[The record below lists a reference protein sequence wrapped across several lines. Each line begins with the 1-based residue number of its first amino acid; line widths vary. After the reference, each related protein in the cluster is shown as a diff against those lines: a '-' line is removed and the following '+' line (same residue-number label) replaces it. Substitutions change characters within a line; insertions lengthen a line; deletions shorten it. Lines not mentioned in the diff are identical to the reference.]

1 MKTKLL
7 CLSALFF
14 LLMSCNSSDTFSQF
28 DKMPE
33 SNRWMKT
40 DVKEYQFDIKDDSK
54 SYNIVFEFSHVYDYQ
69 FASIPVQFVIENP
82 EGKVENLTID
92 VPIRDASGKQLADC
106 LGDVCDLEYIVKE
119 KIKLHKGTYKIKIS
133 HNFEAAP
140 FLPNVIGIGL
150 AVHP

>member
-7 CLSALFF
+7 YLSSLFF
-14 LLMSCNSSDTFSQF
+14 LLISCNSSGTFSQF
-28 DKMPE
+28 DKMDE

-54 SYNIVFEFSHVYDYQ
+54 SYNLIFEFSHVYDYQ
-69 FASIPVQFVIENP
+69 FATIPIQFAIESP
-82 EGKVENLTID
+82 DGKVENLAVE

-106 LGDVCDLEYIVKE
+106 SGDVCDLKYTIKE
-119 KIKLHKGTYKIKIS
+119 KTKLSKGTYKVKIS

-140 FLPNVIGIGL
+140 FLPNVIGVGL
-150 AVHP
+150 EVHP